1 MADSNTLSAQRA
13 KGYLRELGWTNNQ
26 AAGLVGNF
34 QQESGINL
42 NPSAV
47 SPDGTSYGIAQWTA
61 PRQNVFQQTYGKS
74 IVGSSLKEQLDFV
87 NYELNTTEKAA
98 GDALRATKTPAEAA
112 LVVSNQYERPAASAA
127 NNAQRVAYANSAAQ
141 TPTAVAD
148 NNTLSASEQDKLN
161 NQAPSEPGDAIRQAV
176 QKEADAELGVGKVE
190 VGQPIIIVENTET
203 PNAPN
208 ATVSTTTINVKPLPN
223 RLHAYPSYIYGLS
236 LHILSAEQYNN
247 VVVNQ
252 TYTPANVLV
261 ASAGRYSSSFPRNE
275 FFSEDFYFEDCD
287 ITTVIG
293 PNDVSRNTNAVELK
307 FTLIEP
313 YGFTLVERL
322 LRVSD
327 ALKSKNYLDMPY
339 LLQIDFFAMDDSGNI
354 VGSINDLRKRIPI
367 KIIKM
372 DIRVTGKGAEYKIS
386 AVPFNHSAYEATS
399 VTTPANFEIT
409 ASTVA
414 EFFQS
419 AADAEQFSQLLAV
432 QNSAAQRETATQN
445 TPAPTPTIGQT
456 VANAARVAVGKQPVQ
471 PTARNATKQ
480 PPPTKKTYTTV
491 KSYGSAINDW
501 YRALKESRKTSSNDI
516 YRFEFLPDPETGE
529 DVIGTAQ
536 FIQKNIN
543 TPKDSP
549 MKSNQNVN
557 DQITMARSDLGDTK
571 TGIHDITKAIF
582 QVQYG
587 TTIEKLLEY
596 VIRNSDY
603 IQRQLIVPE
612 DPDYDRQKEAFKN
625 KPFYWFR
632 IVPIVRLLEF
642 DNRRRIWTR
651 EITYTVQPYKEY
663 NVRLDVGPQ
672 GVQMYPVKSYN
683 YIYTGT
689 NDDVLDFDINFNALY
704 YNQVTAYRD
713 SMGELNPSASSYTTD
728 YQYQNSPN
736 YGGGEPPKSIDY
748 NAVMPMVVKPIV
760 QNSKAQA
767 TGGAY
772 TAKEVASVDLADSLM
787 TNSRADMLLINL
799 KIIGDPDYIKQDD
812 IFYRP
817 RLIGEEKNL
826 ASQPSGDPR
835 LLPNNGSLV
844 MDRGGIYTQLLFRTP
859 IDIDDATGLMKFDP
873 NYKHSVF
880 SGLYRVMKIVSH
892 FNNGQFLQDV
902 EMIRLPRQVA
912 FDYVSNNQ
920 NNKSSNRDESSQQ
933 LQPGLSPPNP
943 NPTPSTEVSGG
954 GSPTSPADAA
964 DTGIDNT
971 PGGDQP
977 VAQIEN
983 ADAPVE
989 SQSQADLRAV
999 NETAPTETIN
1009 LNNQPQ
1015 TNTPTPVGGTR
1026 LADGSVLYNGPA
1038 TNQNSVIGV
1047 SVDGQQLPVGVS
1059 QNLASG
1065 VYQYKGVNLPP
1076 GADDPATMNKFVS
1089 AINSGSTTVYSY
1101 VDPVS
1106 GKTITR
1112 TFNGASGTSGN

>member
-34 QQESGINL
+34 QQESGVNL

-61 PRQNVFQQTYGKS
+61 PRQNIFRQTYGKP
-74 IVGSSLKEQLDFV
+74 IQGTSLKEQLDFV
-87 NYELNTTEKAA
+87 NYELNNNEKAA
-98 GDALRATKTPAEAA
+98 GDALRATKTASEAA
-112 LVVSNQYERPAASAA
+112 LVVSNQYERPSASAA
-127 NNAQRVAYANSAAQ
+127 NNAQRVAYANTAAA
-141 TPTAVAD
+141 TPTVVAD
-148 NNTLSASEQDKLN
+148 NNTLSPSEQDKLN
-161 NQAPSEPGDAIRQAV
+161 NQAPSEQGEAIRQAV
-176 QKEADAELGVGKVE
+176 QREADAELGVGRVE
-190 VGQPIIIVENTET
+190 VGQPIILVDNVET
-203 PNAPN
+203 PNAAN
-208 ATVSTTTINVKPLPN
+208 STVSTTTINVKPLPN
-223 RLHAYPSYIYGLS
+223 RLHEYPSYIYGLS
-236 LHILSAEQYNN
+236 LHILSDEQYNK
-247 VVVNQ
+247 VVEQQ
-252 TYTPANVLV
+252 TYTPANVLI

-275 FFSEDFYFEDCD
+275 FFNEDFYFEDCD
-287 ITTVIG
+287 ITTVIA

-322 LRVSD
+322 LRVAD

-372 DIRVTGKGAEYKIS
+372 DIRVTGKGAEYKIT
-386 AVPFNHSAYEATS
+386 AVPFNHSAYDSTT

-432 QNSAAQRETATQN
+432 QNAAAQREQN
-445 TPAPTPTIGQT
+445 TKNAPPPTQST
-456 VANAARVAVGKQPVQ
+456 NSNVLDVFRVAVGVDALKQKP
-471 PTARNATKQ
+471 RNASKQ
-480 PPPTKKTYTTV
+480 PPPTKRTYTTV

-516 YRFEFLPDPETGE
+516 YKFEFLPDPETGE
-529 DVIGTAQ
+529 DMIGSAQ
-536 FIQKNIN
+536 FIQKNLN

-549 MKSNQNVN
+549 MKSNQNIN
-557 DQITMARSDLGDTK
+557 DQVTMARSDLGDTS

-625 KPFYWFR
+625 KPLYWFK
-632 IVPIVRLLEF
+632 IVPVVRLIEF
-642 DNRRRIWTR
+642 DNRKRVWAR
-651 EITYTVQPYKEY
+651 EITYTVQPYKIY

-672 GVQMYPVKSYN
+672 GVQLYPVKNYN

-713 SMGELNPSASSYTTD
+713 SLGELNPTASSYDTNF
-728 YQYQNSPN
+728 QYQNAPN

-748 NAVMPMVVKPIV
+748 NAVMPMVMKPIV

-767 TGGAY
+767 TGGAH
-772 TAKEVASVDLADSLM
+772 TAKEIASVDLADSLM
-787 TNSRADMLLINL
+787 TNSQADMLKINL

-817 RLIGEEKNL
+817 RLFGEEQNL
-826 ASQPSGDPR
+826 ASQPTGDPR

-859 IDIDDATGLMKFDP
+859 TDIDETTGLMKFDP

-880 SGLYRVMKIVSH
+880 SGLYQVLKVVSH
-892 FNNGQFLQDV
+892 FTRGQFMQDV
-902 EMIRLPRQVA
+902 EMVRLPRQVA

-920 NNKSSNRDESSQQ
+920 NNKSTNRDESSQQ
-933 LQPGLSPPNP
+933 KQPGLSPPNP
-943 NPTPSTEVSGG
+943 NPVPSSLISGG
-954 GSPTSPADAA
+954 GAPTSPADAA
-964 DTGIDNT
+964 DSGTDQTAGS
-971 PGGDQP
+971 DQP
-977 VAQIEN
+977 VSEISNSEP
-983 ADAPVE
+983 PVE
-989 SQSQADLRAV
+989 SKSQADLRNV
-999 NETAPTETIN
+999 RDSAPTQAIDADTRPPQLGNDATDAQLAQNYRQKATYFQN
-1009 LNNQPQ
+1009 LADKAKASGNAELAAAYEEQV
-1015 TNTPTPVGGTR
+1015 PVYQGYAAR
-1026 LADGSVLYNGPA
+1026 RQALADGQS
-1038 TNQNSVIGV
+1038 NQ
-1047 SVDGQQLPVGVS
+1047 
-1059 QNLASG
+1059 
-1065 VYQYKGVNLPP
+1065 
-1076 GADDPATMNKFVS
+1076 
-1089 AINSGSTTVYSY
+1089 
-1101 VDPVS
+1101 
-1106 GKTITR
+1106 
-1112 TFNGASGTSGN
+1112 

>member
-1 MADSNTLSAQRA
+1 MADSNTLSARRA

-34 QQESGINL
+34 QQESGVNL
-42 NPSAV
+42 DPSIT

-61 PRQNVFQQTYGKS
+61 PRQNIFKQTYGKP
-74 IVGSSLKEQLDFV
+74 IQGTTLKEQLDFV
-87 NYELNTTEKAA
+87 NYELNNNERAA
-98 GDALRATKTPAEAA
+98 GNALRATTTASEAA
-112 LVVSNQYERPAASAA
+112 LVVSNQYERPSPAFA
-127 NNAQRVAYANSAAQ
+127 NNSQRVAYANNVAP
-141 TPTAVAD
+141 TPTTVATND
-148 NNTLSASEQDKLN
+148 TLSQNEQNKLD
-161 NQAPSEPGDAIRQAV
+161 NQAPSEEGEAIQQTLQR
-176 QKEADAELGVGKVE
+176 EADLEFGEGKVE
-190 VGQPIIIVENTET
+190 IGTVTFVENTET
-203 PNAPN
+203 PNAAN
-208 ATVSTTTINVKPLPN
+208 TTATNTTTISTKPLPN
-223 RLHAYPSYIYGLS
+223 RLHQYSTYIYGLS
-236 LHILSAEQYNN
+236 LHILSDLQYNK
-247 VVVNQ
+247 VVEQQ
-252 TYTPANVLV
+252 TYTPANVLI

-275 FFSEDFYFEDCD
+275 FFNEDFYFDDCD
-287 ITTVIG
+287 ITTVIA
-293 PNDVSRNTNAVELK
+293 PNDTSRNTNAIELK
-307 FTLIEP
+307 FTIIEP

-322 LRVSD
+322 LRVAD

-339 LLQIDFFAMDDSGNI
+339 LLQIDFFAMDDAGNI

-372 DIRVTGKGAEYKIS
+372 DIRVSGKGAEYKIT
-386 AVPFNHSAYEATS
+386 AVPFNHSAYESTS

-409 ASTVA
+409 SSTVA

-419 AADAEQFSQLLAV
+419 AADADQFSQLLAA
-432 QNSAAQRETATQN
+432 QNAQERETTN
-445 TPAPTPTIGQT
+445 KNAPTPSTN
-456 VANAARVAVGKQPVQ
+456 ANANRLSTANFAAGPI
-471 PTARNATKQ
+471 PTTARNAGKN
-480 PPPTKKTYTTV
+480 PPPTKRTFTTV

-516 YRFEFLPDPETGE
+516 YKFEFLPDPDTGE
-529 DVIGTAQ
+529 DMIGSAQ

-543 TPKDSP
+543 TPKDTP

-557 DQITMARSDLGDTK
+557 DQVTMARSDLGDTS

-625 KPFYWFR
+625 KPLYWFK

-642 DNRRRIWTR
+642 DKIKRLWAR
-651 EITYTVQPYKEY
+651 EITYTVQPYKVY

-672 GVQMYPVKSYN
+672 GVQLYPVKNYN
-683 YIYTGT
+683 YIYTGQ
-689 NDDVLDFDINFNALY
+689 NDDVFDFDINFNALY
-704 YNQVTAYRD
+704 YNQVTAFRD
-713 SMGELNPSASSYTTD
+713 NLGELNPSGDSYTQD
-728 YQYQNSPN
+728 YLVQNAPN

-767 TGGAY
+767 TGGAN

-787 TNSRADMLLINL
+787 TNSQADMLRLTL
-799 KIIGDPDYIKQDD
+799 KILGDPDYIKQDD

-826 ASQPSGDPR
+826 ASQPNNDPR

-844 MDRGGIYTQLLFRTP
+844 MDGGGIYTQVLFRTP
-859 IDIDDATGLMKFDP
+859 TDIDETTGLMKFDP

-880 SGLYRVMKIVSH
+880 SGLYQVIKVVSR
-892 FNNGQFLQDV
+892 FSNGQFTQDV

-933 LQPGLSPPNP
+933 TQPGLSPPNP
-943 NPTPSTEVSGG
+943 VPTPSTLISGG
-954 GSPTSPADAA
+954 GSPASPADLA
-964 DTGIDNT
+964 DTATDQT
-971 PGGDQP
+971 AGGDQP
-977 VAQIEN
+977 AAEAAN
-983 ADAPVE
+983 SEPPPA
-989 SQSQADLRAV
+989 QADLRSPLARV
-999 NETAPTETIN
+999 RDTAPTQTIDVNTRPPQLGNDATDAQLAQNYRQKATYMRN
-1009 LNNQPQ
+1009 LAKKNPDNPEYLDNAAQYDEWAARRQ
-1015 TNTPTPVGGTR
+1015 A
-1026 LADGSVLYNGPA
+1026 LADGTS
-1038 TNQNSVIGV
+1038 NQ
-1047 SVDGQQLPVGVS
+1047 
-1059 QNLASG
+1059 
-1065 VYQYKGVNLPP
+1065 
-1076 GADDPATMNKFVS
+1076 
-1089 AINSGSTTVYSY
+1089 
-1101 VDPVS
+1101 
-1106 GKTITR
+1106 
-1112 TFNGASGTSGN
+1112 